1 MEGQPRPLLIL
12 GTRTLAIE
20 VADFV
25 SEISGYQLVGFVENM
40 DPQARRA
47 KLENLPILWVEELA
61 QLAATHWAV
70 CALATTTR
78 SRFTNQAASYGV
90 RFATL
95 IHPTARIS
103 RTTVLGEGTI
113 ISPGVIIASH
123 TRLGSHVFVNRGALI
138 GHHTE
143 IGDHVTIQPG
153 ANIAGKCHIGSFTYI
168 GMGALVLDN
177 LTVGS
182 QAVVGAGAVVTR
194 DIPDRVQVVGLPAK
208 IVKED
213 IQGK

>member
-1 MEGQPRPLLIL
+1 MENQTRPLLIL

-25 SEISGYQLVGFVENM
+25 SEIPGYQLVGFVENM
-40 DPQARRA
+40 DPQACGG

-61 QLAATHWAV
+61 GLADTHWAV

-78 SRFTNQAASYGV
+78 SRFTSQAAAYGI

-95 IHPTARIS
+95 IHPTSRIS
-103 RTTVLGEGTI
+103 R
-113 ISPGVIIASH
+113 

-143 IGDHVTIQPG
+143 IGDHVSIQPG
-153 ANIAGKCHIGSFTYI
+153 ANVAGKCRIGPSTYI

-177 LTVGS
+177 MKIGS
-182 QAVVGAGAVVTR
+182 HSVIGAGAVVTR
-194 DIPDRVQVVGLPAK
+194 DVPDRVQVVGVPAK
-208 IVKED
+208 IVKEN

>member
-1 MEGQPRPLLIL
+1 MENQTRPLLIL

-25 SEISGYQLVGFVENM
+25 SEIPGYQLVGFVENM
-40 DPQARRA
+40 DPQACGG
-47 KLENLPILWVEELA
+47 KLENLPILWVEELTG
-61 QLAATHWAV
+61 LADTHWAV

-78 SRFTNQAASYGV
+78 SRFTSQAAAYGI

-95 IHPTARIS
+95 IHPTSRIS
-103 RTTVLGEGTI
+103 RTTILGGGTI

-123 TRLGSHVFVNRGALI
+123 TRLGSHVFVNRGVLI

-143 IGDHVTIQPG
+143 IGDHVSIQPG
-153 ANIAGKCHIGSFTYI
+153 ANVAGKCRIGPSTYI

-177 LTVGS
+177 MKIGS
-182 QAVVGAGAVVTR
+182 QAVIGAGAVVTK
-194 DIPDRVQVVGLPAK
+194 DVPDRVQVVGVPAK
-208 IVKED
+208 IVKEN

>member
-1 MEGQPRPLLIL
+1 MENQTRPLLIL

-25 SEISGYQLVGFVENM
+25 SEIPGYQLVGFVENM
-40 DPQARRA
+40 DPQACGG

-61 QLAATHWAV
+61 GLADTHWAV

-78 SRFTNQAASYGV
+78 SRFTSQAAAYGI

-95 IHPTARIS
+95 IHPTSRIS
-103 RTTVLGEGTI
+103 RTTILGKGTI

-143 IGDHVTIQPG
+143 IGDHVSIQPG
-153 ANIAGKCHIGSFTYI
+153 ANVAGKCRIGPSTYI

-177 LTVGS
+177 MKIGS
-182 QAVVGAGAVVTR
+182 HSVIGAGAVVTR
-194 DIPDRVQVVGLPAK
+194 DVPDRVQVVGVPAK
-208 IVKED
+208 IVKEN

>member
-1 MEGQPRPLLIL
+1 MESQPRPLLIL

-25 SEISGYQLVGFVENM
+25 SEIPGYQLVGFVENM
-40 DPQARRA
+40 DPQVCQG
-47 KLENLPILWVEELA
+47 KLENLPILWVEELE
-61 QLAATHWAV
+61 QLAATHVAV

-78 SRFTNQAASYGV
+78 SRFTNQAAAYGV

-95 IHPTARIS
+95 VHPTARIS
-103 RTTVLGEGTI
+103 RTSVLGEGSI
-113 ISPGVIIASH
+113 ISPGVIIASN
-123 TRLGSHVFVNRGALI
+123 TRLGPHVFVNRGVLI

-143 IGDHVTIQPG
+143 IGAHVTIQPG
-153 ANIAGKCHIGSFTYI
+153 ANVAGKCRIGSSTYI

-182 QAVVGAGAVVTR
+182 QAVVGAGAVVTK
-194 DIPDRVQVVGLPAK
+194 DVPDRVQVVGLPAK
-208 IVKED
+208 IVKEN

>member
-1 MEGQPRPLLIL
+1 MENQTRPLLIL

-25 SEISGYQLVGFVENM
+25 SEIPGYQLVGFVENM
-40 DPQARRA
+40 DPQACGG

-61 QLAATHWAV
+61 GLADTHWAV

-78 SRFTNQAASYGV
+78 SRFTSQAAAYGI

-95 IHPTARIS
+95 IHPTSRIS
-103 RTTVLGEGTI
+103 RTTILGRGTI

-143 IGDHVTIQPG
+143 IGDHVSIQPG
-153 ANIAGKCHIGSFTYI
+153 ANVAGKCRIGPSTYI

-177 LTVGS
+177 MKIGS
-182 QAVVGAGAVVTR
+182 HSVIGAGAVVTR
-194 DIPDRVQVVGLPAK
+194 DVPDRVQVVGVPAK
-208 IVKED
+208 IVKEN